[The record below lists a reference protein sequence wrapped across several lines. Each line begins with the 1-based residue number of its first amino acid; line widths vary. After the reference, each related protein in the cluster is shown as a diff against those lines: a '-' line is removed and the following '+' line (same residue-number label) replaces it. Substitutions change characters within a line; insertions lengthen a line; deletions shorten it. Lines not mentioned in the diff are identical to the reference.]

1 MLDFYFVTN
10 AAKLHLHS
18 DVAFICFSEACPQTE
33 LLSCGRTVLSR
44 LHLSFQNQYVAM
56 PRLNGER

>member
-10 AAKLHLHS
+10 AAKLNLHS

-44 LHLSFQNQYVAM
+44 LHLSGDAAN
-56 PRLNGER
+56 LLI

>member
-10 AAKLHLHS
+10 AAKLNLHS

-33 LLSCGRTVLSR
+33 LLSCGRTVDLP
-44 LHLSFQNQYVAM
+44 LYFQTPVIT
-56 PRLNGER
+56 